1 MDQIET
7 NPNFKSKVIW
17 IYFKE
22 FSGFVWNG
30 KQCCLIACVFLGC
43 HFCNFS
49 CNFLVNMKI
58 LGGNRLNIFI
68 IHNYAKNMCFPE
80 ILILK
85 HLS

>member
-17 IYFKE
+17 IYFVE
-22 FSGFVWNG
+22 FSGFVWND
-30 KQCCLIACVFLGC
+30 KQCCLMACMFLGC
-43 HFCNFS
+43 FFHNFS

-58 LGGNRLNIFI
+58 LGGTRFNMFI
-68 IHNYAKNMCFPE
+68 VHNYTKKMCFPK